1 MSDTGATITLKD
13 PRVSR
18 VINWIWAALGAGFL
32 WTASRATSYISEM
45 SINVA
50 KMTVQIEGLNR
61 RLDVKDARDD
71 KQDASISDLQQDV
84 SVLEGRNLRGG
95 PSGH

>member
-1 MSDTGATITLKD
+1 MSDSGATISMKD

-18 VINWIWAALGAGFL
+18 VINWIWACLGAGFL
-32 WTASRATSYISEM
+32 WIASRATSYISEM

-71 KQDASISDLQQDV
+71 KQDVSISDLQQDV

-95 PSGH
+95 SRGN